1 MCMMPKSLF
10 FEIAPAPGKASG
22 LVDSSRA
29 NAVERGVSLTVGAC
43 RRDAAGGL
51 PPQPTE
57 PVKQW
62 ARSNPRCIRLR
73 KETHGLEPEKTQQIS
88 SSKGSIFRFHVP
100 HYTCILHICR
110 PRKTPSPPPLA
121 VLKAV
126 RHGSLMEYL
135 GLGLL
140 KSGFGYRCTPR
151 TDGPDSENSDRDH
164 AVRCAASRT
173 SRERVS
179 GAKGREDR
187 IEDKP
192 FCSTNS

>member
-1 MCMMPKSLF
+1 MPKSLF

-73 KETHGLEPEKTQQIS
+73 KETHGLEPEKNTTNIVFQRVHLQVPCPTLYMYPTYMPPQKDPQS
-88 SSKGSIFRFHVP
+88 TTPGRFEGSP
-100 HYTCILHICR
+100 TW
-110 PRKTPSPPPLA
+110 
-121 VLKAV
+121 
-126 RHGSLMEYL
+126 
-135 GLGLL
+135 
-140 KSGFGYRCTPR
+140 
-151 TDGPDSENSDRDH
+151 
-164 AVRCAASRT
+164 
-173 SRERVS
+173 
-179 GAKGREDR
+179 
-187 IEDKP
+187 
-192 FCSTNS
+192 